1 MSLCKDVLGMQG
13 ASVVKC
19 RGAWIT
25 AGERVTTKGSLFLA
39 MITLFTFLP
48 SIGGSATY
56 TINVSL
62 STSAINPTALQ
73 QDIFGNL
80 TTGYY
85 LGTIVADRYQAN
97 TYRATISGKNP
108 SFQAPSVST
117 TLLNLDTIADKL
129 TKISTDTFVYG
140 YVAGMAYERKHDI
153 GLVGDYFVHC
163 DSAPYFDASSI
174 EWSSSTCNT
183 ALGRASNSVYQQ
195 NFSSPTVVP
204 GF

>member
-25 AGERVTTKGSLFLA
+25 VGERVTTKGSLFLA

-73 QDIFGNL
+73 QDILSNL
-80 TTGYY
+80 TTGQY
-85 LGTIVADRYQAN
+85 LGTATPSPFFAN
-97 TYRATISGKNP
+97 TYSVSVKGKNP
-108 SFQAPSVST
+108 TYTGPSVST

-140 YVAGMAYERKHDI
+140 YVNGMAYERKHDI
-153 GLVGDYFVHC
+153 GLIGDYFVHC
-163 DSAPYFDASSI
+163 DSAPYFNESSAT
-174 EWSSSTCNT
+174 WSNSTCFT
-183 ALGRASNSVYQQ
+183 ALGSASNAIYQQ
-195 NFSSPTVVP
+195 NFSTPTVVT